1 MSNVNGKWKL
11 QLVFYAS
18 FLFVYIEDNSIYYIE
33 YLLNTYLWRCSKPV
47 TLSHVLKILIFG
59 VFWGDLKVGLFK
71 NLYLSWLLIL
81 YDSMTCLVFLL
92 WQVALLPSEKL
103 SVDLSLN
110 SSCVPLDMLGYLY
123 SLLASCVCASWE
135 TRLRSVQE
143 DNIFQCFKACSDL
156 LYKGCSEG
164 GIPWHYHCKK
174 SLWSVKMTFV

>member
-123 SLLASCVCASWE
+123 SLLALVCLCLMRNPSQIS
-135 TRLRSVQE
+135 TGGQYLPMLQSLFRFTLQRLFWRGHPL
-143 DNIFQCFKACSDL
+143 AL
-156 LYKGCSEG
+156 
-164 GIPWHYHCKK
+164 
-174 SLWSVKMTFV
+174 SL